1 MLSPAEVSPKYFSTG
16 FPYAKDEYLSY
27 AGSCWAVIALLTAL
41 PETPIQTQAVPA
53 AVSSPPSWL
62 RTALFGTVG
71 QLAALLDGGLDP
83 NSKTTSGTTVLM
95 AAAPDA
101 AKVRLLLS
109 RGAEAKTRTASGVD
123 AVTIAAAY
131 RGTTAAIQ
139 ALLDAGAAVD
149 APENMRVRNAP
160 LVLAAMT
167 GDLENL
173 KVFLS
178 HGAKPSEKAL
188 AQAVTFG
195 YADIVR
201 TLIAAGANAQIV
213 ESSGINLLHWAAIA
227 NRATVIPAL
236 SDARVPINAVDDN
249 GYTPLMYA
257 ATIDFGDTDVLK
269 ALLKAGADKTIRSFE
284 GRTPAAQA
292 RQYKHSRVEAA
303 LR

>member
-1 MLSPAEVSPKYFSTG
+1 M
-16 FPYAKDEYLSY
+16 
-27 AGSCWAVIALLTAL
+27 
-41 PETPIQTQAVPA
+41 
-53 AVSSPPSWL
+53 
-62 RTALFGTVG
+62 
-71 QLAALLDGGLDP
+71 
-83 NSKTTSGTTVLM
+83 
-95 AAAPDA
+95 
-101 AKVRLLLS
+101 
-109 RGAEAKTRTASGVD
+109 
-123 AVTIAAAY
+123 TIAAAY
-131 RGTTAAIQ
+131 RGTTASIQ
-139 ALLDAGAAVD
+139 ALLDAGAGVEP
-149 APENMRVRNAP
+149 PENVRVRNAP

-173 KVFLS
+173 KLFLS

-227 NRATVIPAL
+227 NRADVIPAL
-236 SDARVPINAVDDN
+236 VDAQVPINAMDDN
-249 GYTPLMYA
+249 GFTPLMYA

-269 ALLKAGADKTIRSFE
+269 ALLKAGADKTIRNFE

-292 RQYKHSRVEAA
+292 RQYKHSRLEAA